1 MDIHEL
7 TRILPMVAPL
17 VLIQLV
23 LMIAGVVDW
32 SRRER
37 TRGPKWV
44 WLVVI
49 LIFSIIGPVAYF
61 LIGREE
67 V

>member
-49 LIFSIIGPVAYF
+49 LVFSIIGPVAYF

>member
-1 MDIHEL
+1 MSTQEL
-7 TRILPMVAPL
+7 SGILPVVAPL
-17 VLIQLV
+17 VLIQIV
-23 LMIAGVVDW
+23 LMIAGLVDW
-32 SRRER
+32 SKRER

-49 LIFSIIGPVAYF
+49 VVCSIIGPVAYF

>member
-1 MDIHEL
+1 MDIPEL
-7 TRILPMVAPL
+7 PRILSMVAPL

-23 LMIAGVVDW
+23 LMIAGLVDW
-32 SRRER
+32 SKRER

-49 LIFSIIGPVAYF
+49 LVFSIIGPVAYF

>member
-1 MDIHEL
+1 ML
-7 TRILPMVAPL
+7 APL

-23 LMIAGVVDW
+23 LMIAGLVDW
-32 SRRER
+32 LRRER

-49 LIFSIIGPVAYF
+49 VVCSIIGPVAYF
-61 LIGREE
+61 LIGREQ

>member
-1 MDIHEL
+1 MDIQEL
-7 TRILPMVAPL
+7 TRILPMLAPL

-32 SRRER
+32 SKRER

-49 LIFSIIGPVAYF
+49 LILSIIGPVAYF

>member
-1 MDIHEL
+1 
-7 TRILPMVAPL
+7 MVAPL

-23 LMIAGVVDW
+23 LMIAGLVDW
-32 SRRER
+32 SKRER

-49 LIFSIIGPVAYF
+49 LVFSIIGPVAYF

>member
-1 MDIHEL
+1 MGIQEL
-7 TRILPMVAPL
+7 PRILPMVAPL

-23 LMIAGVVDW
+23 LMIAGLVDW
-32 SRRER
+32 SKRER

-49 LIFSIIGPVAYF
+49 LVFSIIGPVAYF

>member
-1 MDIHEL
+1 MTFQEL
-7 TRILPMVAPL
+7 SRILPMLAPL
-17 VLIQLV
+17 VLIQLL
-23 LMIAGVVDW
+23 LMIAGLVDW
-32 SRRER
+32 SKRVR

-49 LIFSIIGPVAYF
+49 LVFSIIGPVAYF

>member
-7 TRILPMVAPL
+7 TRILPMLAPL

-23 LMIAGVVDW
+23 LMIAGLVDW
-32 SRRER
+32 LRRER

-49 LIFSIIGPVAYF
+49 VVCSIIGPVAYF
-61 LIGREE
+61 LIGREQ